1 MKLSVALCT
10 YNGEQFLPLQLAGI
24 TEQSRLPDELVVC
37 DDGSTDGTVAMV
49 KAYAASVSFPVRLI
63 ENRTNLGVTA
73 NFEQAIRH
81 CQGELIALSDQD
93 DVWYPDRLARSEEA
107 LAADARAVLVF
118 SDADLMDDHSH
129 PEWKTLWKR
138 LGFTGERKRAFLAGN
153 YGVLAKHRY
162 VTGATMMFRSALRE
176 RCLPI
181 PNGWIHD
188 EWIAMIA
195 AAFGELRAIDEALIR
210 YRLHS
215 AQQVGLTNKLEQ
227 RAQGTT
233 AGEKHRSRVA
243 ESAKELR
250 QLCDALSEMD
260 SPRPDVLAAYREQL
274 RFLEFRAG
282 LPRNR
287 LSRMGAVLTHVGK
300 YGKHA
305 SGVASMVK
313 DLTLD

>member
-37 DDGSTDGTVAMV
+37 DDGSTDGTVAMLRE
-49 KAYAASVSFPVRLI
+49 YAANASFPVRVT

-73 NFEQAIRH
+73 NFEQAIRL

-93 DVWYPDRLARSEEA
+93 DVWYPDRLARSEDV
-107 LAADARAVLVF
+107 LRADLQAVLVF
-118 SDADLMDDHSH
+118 SDADLMDDQTR

-138 LGFTGERKRAFLAGN
+138 LGFTGKRKQAFLAGD
-153 YGVLAKHRY
+153 YGLLAKHRY
-162 VTGATMMFRSALRE
+162 VTGATMMFRSTLRE

-181 PNGWIHD
+181 PEGWIHD
-188 EWIAMIA
+188 EWIAMMA
-195 AAFGELRAIDEALIR
+195 AAFGKLRAIDEPLIR

-227 RAQGTT
+227 RAQGAT

-250 QLCDALSEMD
+250 QLCDALSAMKSA
-260 SPRPDVLAAYREQL
+260 SPKILAAYQEQL
-274 RFLEFRAG
+274 RFLDFRAG

-287 LSRMGAVLTHVGK
+287 LYRLGAVLTRASK